1 MSVHVHTP
9 SLGWARVHR
18 AALVI
23 GILCVALA
31 ATLALLAART
41 FTGTTPAPAT
51 SVTTVHLPVTD
62 NACQRVDRPGR
73 PIPC

>member
-1 MSVHVHTP
+1 MSVHVHTS
-9 SLGWARVHR
+9 SLDWARVHR

-31 ATLALLAART
+31 ATLGLLAARV
-41 FTGTTPAPAT
+41 FTGTSPAPAS
-51 SVTTVHLPVTD
+51 SVSTVHVPVTD